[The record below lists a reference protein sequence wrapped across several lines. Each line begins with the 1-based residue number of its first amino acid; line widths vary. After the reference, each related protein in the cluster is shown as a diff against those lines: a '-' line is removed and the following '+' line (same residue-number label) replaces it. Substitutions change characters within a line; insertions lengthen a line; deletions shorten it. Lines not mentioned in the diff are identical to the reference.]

1 MDALSITRPVRALGA
16 ALAALALAACLD
28 SLETQDPASAAPT
41 PVHVTLGPEPGAA
54 PEDTAPPGSPLI
66 TAEPSGSLV
75 VESIEIVEY
84 QYPSHPAHYFYAPLV
99 RVSALNEPLTIWGL
113 SVALPD
119 RDPLPVSCSEIEV
132 GATPMDLVQ
141 EIYGD
146 YELAVSGG
154 ADQRVDAG
162 EFTVRIYFFDSNR
175 RAGVVEAIAQATPGS
190 LPLTYSGG
198 APRWT
203 EKCPT
208 DITT

>member
-1 MDALSITRPVRALGA
+1 MDAPSITRPVRALGA

-41 PVHVTLGPEPGAA
+41 PVHVTDPEPGAA
-54 PEDTAPPGSPLI
+54 PEDIAPPGSPLI

-119 RDPLPVSCSEIEV
+119 GNPLPVSCSEIEV
-132 GATPMDLVQ
+132 GATPLDLVR